1 MAEITIALIDVAS
14 MHRGLNTGLG
24 YLASSITTEHDIQVN
39 VFDFNN
45 RHDSIKARLEE
56 IKKHDIVG
64 FSVKSTVLSQ
74 VLNLVQTL
82 SLNNKIM
89 IAGGP
94 HITLDGINFMRENP
108 VFDFAFQGEAEH
120 SFPHFLK
127 GEPHDRI
134 HGLISRDGSV
144 HNRTERIEKLDAIP
158 FPAYEKFDS
167 VSEHISNYP
176 LVTSRGCP
184 YNCTF
189 CCVKRVMGR
198 KWIARSV
205 PNIIEELSYVKK
217 DFDVRVF
224 NIQDDNFSMD
234 INRAK
239 EFCEAL
245 LQKNFKFRWSCPN
258 GVRAD
263 RLDEELLKLMKR
275 AGCYAIAIGAESSD
289 TEELNSIKKG
299 ETLEQVIWAAEKAKE
314 IGMEIYGNFIIG
326 LPHSTL
332 DSVRKSVMFA
342 REKQFDSAIFNLL
355 IPFPGTE
362 IYDWVKKGGRLLM
375 PWQEAYMQG
384 AGKPKVVFETPEFSK
399 EERERAYFEANI
411 ALHNYF
417 SLMDEGDSSLSN
429 ILKIIA
435 GIWTYDRRNIVRHI
449 AWFAVNLPRVMR
461 RLIYKNR

>member
-14 MHRGLNTGLG
+14 IHRGLNTGLG

-45 RHDSIKARLEE
+45 RRDSIKTRLEE
-56 IKKHDIVG
+56 IKNHDIVG

-82 SLNNKIM
+82 SLNNKRM

-134 HGLISRDGSV
+134 PGLISRDGSV
-144 HNRTERIEKLDAIP
+144 HNRPERIEKLDLLP

-217 DFDVRVF
+217 NFGVGVF

-239 EFCEAL
+239 EFCETL

-275 AGCYAIAIGAESSD
+275 AGCYAIAIGVESSN
-289 TEELNSIKKG
+289 EEEFNSIKKG
-299 ETLEQVIWAAEKAKE
+299 ETLEQVTWAAQKARE
-314 IGMEIYGNFIIG
+314 VGMEIYGNFIIG

-332 DSVRKSVMFA
+332 DSVRQSVTFA
-342 REKQFDSAIFNLL
+342 KEKRFNSAIFNLL
-355 IPFPGTE
+355 VPFPGTE
-362 IYDWVKKGGRLLM
+362 IYEWVKKEGKLLM

-384 AGKPKVVFETPEFSK
+384 AGRPKIVFETPEFPK
-399 EERERAYFEANI
+399 EEREKVYFEANV

-417 SLMDEGDSSLSN
+417 SLMDEGDSLLKN
-429 ILKIIA
+429 ILKVIA
-435 GIWTYDRRNIVRHI
+435 GIWTYDRKNVVRHI
-449 AWFAVNLPRVMR
+449 VWFIKNLPRVFR

>member
-1 MAEITIALIDVAS
+1 MAEIKVALIDVAS
-14 MHRGLNTGLG
+14 IHRGLNTGLG
-24 YLASSITTEHDIQVN
+24 YLASSITMYPDIQVN

-45 RHDSIKARLEE
+45 RHDSIRTRLEE
-56 IKKHDIVG
+56 IEKHDIVG
-64 FSVKSTVLSQ
+64 FSVKSTVLPQ

-82 SLNNKIM
+82 SLNNSTV

-94 HITLDGINFMRENP
+94 HITLDGINFMSENP
-108 VFDFAFQGEAEH
+108 VFDFAFKGEAEQ
-120 SFPHFLK
+120 SLSLFIK
-127 GEPHDRI
+127 GVSNDKIP
-134 HGLISRDGSV
+134 GLISRKEPLNNSP
-144 HNRTERIEKLDAIP
+144 ERIEDLDSLP
-158 FPAYEKFDS
+158 FPAYGKFDS

-217 DFDVRVF
+217 RFGVHVF

-234 INRAK
+234 INRAM

-245 LQKNFKFRWSCPN
+245 LQKDFKFTWSCPN

-275 AGCYAIAIGAESSD
+275 AGCHAIAIGVESNNAE
-289 TEELNSIKKG
+289 EFNSIKKG
-299 ETLEQVIWAAEKAKE
+299 ETLEHVIWAAQKAKE

-326 LPHSTL
+326 LPHATL
-332 DSVRKSVMFA
+332 DSVRQSVMFA
-342 REKQFDSAIFNLL
+342 KEKQFNSAIFNLL
-355 IPFPGTE
+355 VPFPGTE
-362 IYDWVKKGGRLLM
+362 IYEWVKKEGKLLM

-384 AGKPKVVFETPEFSK
+384 AGRPKIVFETPEFPK
-399 EERERAYFEANI
+399 EEREKVYFEANV

-417 SLMDEGDSSLSN
+417 ALMDEGDSSLGN
-429 ILKIIA
+429 ILKVIE
-435 GIWTYDRRNIVRHI
+435 GIWAYDRKNVVRHI
-449 AWFAVNLPRVMR
+449 VWFVKNLPRVFR

>member
-24 YLASSITTEHDIQVN
+24 YLASSLSQYPNVTVK

-45 RHDSIKARLEE
+45 RHDSIKTRLED
-56 IKKHDIVG
+56 IKKHDIAG
-64 FSVKSTVLSQ
+64 FSVKSTVLPQ
-74 VLNLVQTL
+74 VTKLLRTL
-82 SLNNKIM
+82 SLKNITV

-94 HITLDGINFMRENP
+94 HITLDGKNFMRENP
-108 VFDFAFQGEAEH
+108 AFDFAFQGEAEQ
-120 SFPHFLK
+120 SLSLFINGMPRDK
-127 GEPHDRI
+127 I
-134 HGLISRDGSV
+134 SGLISR
-144 HNRTERIEKLDAIP
+144 NEAINNKPERIEELDSLP
-158 FPAYEKFDS
+158 FPAYEQFDS

-189 CCVKRVMGR
+189 CCVKRVIGR

-205 PNIIEELSYVKK
+205 PNIMEELSYVKK
-217 DFDVRVF
+217 RFGVHVF

-239 EFCEAL
+239 EFCETL
-245 LQKNFKFRWSCPN
+245 LQKDFKFTWSCPN

-275 AGCYAIAIGAESSD
+275 SGCHAIAIGVESSNA
-289 TEELNSIKKG
+289 EEFNSIKKG
-299 ETLEQVIWAAEKAKE
+299 ETLEQVIWAAKKARE
-314 IGMEIYGNFIIG
+314 VGMEIYGNFIIG

-332 DSVRKSVMFA
+332 DSVRQSVMFA
-342 REKQFDSAIFNLL
+342 REKQFNSAIFNLL
-355 IPFPGTE
+355 VPFPGTE
-362 IYDWVKKGGRLLM
+362 IYEWVKKEGKPLM

-384 AGKPKVVFETPEFSK
+384 AGRPKIVFETPEFPK
-399 EERERAYFEANI
+399 EEREKVYFEANV

-417 SLMDEGDSSLSN
+417 ALMDEGDSSLRN
-429 ILKIIA
+429 ILKVAA
-435 GIWTYDRRNIVRHI
+435 GIWAYDRKNVVRHI
-449 AWFAVNLPRVMR
+449 VWFIKNLPRVVR